1 MEKSVTKRF
10 GILTAGG
17 DCPGLNPAIRGIC
30 KAAHHQYGMEIVGI
44 EEGYRGLVE
53 GKARILK
60 PEDFSGIIHKGGT
73 ILGTSRERPF
83 KDPVKVDMMMENL
96 GKWNLDALV
105 VLGGNGSQKRA
116 YWLAEKGVNVIG
128 LPKTI
133 DNDVYGSD
141 MTFGF
146 HTALDIATDAVDR
159 LHTTAH
165 SHRRVLIAEIMGNEA
180 GWLTLYAGIGGG
192 ADVIIIPEI
201 PYDID
206 SIVRHLETR
215 LAHPEGFSVI
225 AVAEGARSIKD
236 AELSRKEL
244 KALRKKGGS
253 SGHRLSEAINQAGN
267 FESRVSVLGYLQR
280 GGSPSAYDRVLATQF
295 GTRGAELLA
304 RGDYGRLVVLDG
316 QEVSSIPLEE
326 TAGKTKFVPEGDL
339 SIHSAKAAGTCFGD

>member
-1 MEKSVTKRF
+1 MADSKTKRF

-30 KAAHHQYGMEIVGI
+30 KAAHHRYGMEIVGI

-53 GKARILK
+53 GKGRLLST
-60 PEDFSGIIHKGGT
+60 EDFSGIIHQGGT

-83 KDPVKVDMMMENL
+83 KDPVKVDMMKDNYA
-96 GKWNLDALV
+96 KWNLDALV

-116 YWLAEKGVNVIG
+116 YWLQKEGLNVIG

-146 HTALDIATDAVDR
+146 HTALIMATDAVDR

-206 SIVRHLETR
+206 VIIEHLESR

-225 AVAEGARSIKD
+225 AIAEGARSVEEAD
-236 AELSRKEL
+236 LSKKEM
-244 KALRKKGGS
+244 KALRARGVGS
-253 SGHRLSEAINQAGN
+253 GQRLSDAINAAGD

-280 GGSPSAYDRVLATQF
+280 GGSPAAYDRVLATQF
-295 GTRGAELLA
+295 GAMGAELLA
-304 RGDYGRLVVLDG
+304 KGDYGRLVVLDG
-316 QEVSSIPLEE
+316 QEVTSIPLKE
-326 TAGKTKFVPEGDL
+326 TAEKTKFVPIDD
-339 SIHSAKAAGTCFGD
+339 IAIQSARAAGTCFGD

>member
-1 MEKSVTKRF
+1 MENSKTKRF

-30 KAAHHQYGMEIVGI
+30 KAAHHKYNMEVIGI
-44 EEGYRGLVE
+44 EEGYRGLVD

-60 PEDFSGIIHKGGT
+60 PEDFSGIIHEGGT

-83 KDPVKVDMMMENL
+83 KDPVKVDMMLENYE
-96 GKWNLDALV
+96 KWNLDALV

-116 YWLAEKGVNVIG
+116 YWLQEKGLNVIG

-133 DNDVYGSD
+133 DNDVFGSD

-146 HTALDIATDAVDR
+146 HTALDMATDAVDR

-165 SHRRVLIAEIMGNEA
+165 SHRRVLIAEVMGNEA

-192 ADVIIIPEI
+192 ADVIVIPEI
-201 PYDID
+201 PYDVGN
-206 SIVRHLETR
+206 IVHHLEKR

-225 AVAEGARSIKD
+225 AIAEGAKSLEEAK
-236 AELSRKEL
+236 LSKKEWKAFRRKN
-244 KALRKKGGS
+244 GGS
-253 SGHRLSEAINQAGN
+253 GQRLSDAINAAGE

-280 GGSPSAYDRVLATQF
+280 GGTPVAYDRVLATQF
-295 GTRGAELLA
+295 GAMGAELLA

-316 QEVSSIPLEE
+316 QTVTSIPLKD
-326 TAGKTKFVPEGDL
+326 TAEKTKFVPIDD
-339 SIHSAKAAGTCFGD
+339 IAIQSAKAAGTCFGD